1 VTADL
6 HTAGEKPIVY
16 VKALAVDPV
25 HDGSACLIGHF
36 ELHWSAGLL
45 LKDDYPPFD
54 AARGEEI

>member
-1 VTADL
+1 MS
-6 HTAGEKPIVY
+6 
-16 VKALAVDPV
+16 DPV
-25 HDGSACLIGHF
+25 RDGSARLIRHF